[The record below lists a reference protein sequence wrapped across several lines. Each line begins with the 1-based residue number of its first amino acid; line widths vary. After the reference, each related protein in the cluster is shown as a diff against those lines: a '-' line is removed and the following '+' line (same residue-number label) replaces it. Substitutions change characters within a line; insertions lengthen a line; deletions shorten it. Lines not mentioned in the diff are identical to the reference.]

1 MRRKKLLAVLFAVA
15 VVCMGFTGCGSTSN
29 EVEQEESVEAEKPVE
44 EASNEEEN
52 EVEQENV
59 LGAVYASMGTEDIF
73 VTLDDLAAVKSEDS
87 LTIGLAMGYGLST
100 PFYTSLAE
108 AFTDE
113 AESLGA
119 TVVLADCESD
129 AQTQVSKI
137 ENFIAQKVDG
147 IVVLPA
153 DPNTAITFVL
163 EKAYNEG
170 IPVITVDVPPA
181 DDAKYFATFITDAYS
196 LGYSVGETT
205 AKMLLEENPT
215 GEIEYGIIGGVEGNP
230 TPAARNNGMRDGI
243 SAVDT
248 EGRIVESAF
257 LYANA
262 FSEESGLNTA
272 ENMLIAHPDLKAI
285 LGTCDA
291 HVVGATAAAKRQG
304 LDGNLIMGGVD
315 GSKAAME
322 IMQDG
327 GPIKVLALNSPN
339 DVGRAAARAMTAF
352 LVDGTT
358 TPSKRM
364 VIEGGVVTPDNVDE
378 YIDIA
383 F

>member
-1 MRRKKLLAVLFAVA
+1 MRRKKLLAVLSAAA
-15 VVCMGFTGCGSTSN
+15 VVCMSFTGCGNTSN
-29 EVEQEESVEAEKPVE
+29 EVVQEESVEAEEPVE
-44 EASNEEEN
+44 EASNEEES
-52 EVEQENV
+52 EVEQDNA
-59 LGAVYASMGTEDIF
+59 LGAVYDSMGTEDIF
-73 VTLDDLAAVKSEDS
+73 VTLDDLAAVKSENS

-230 TPAARNNGMRDGI
+230 TPTARNNGMRDGI
-243 SAVDT
+243 AAVDT

>member
-1 MRRKKLLAVLFAVA
+1 MKTRKSKKVLVCLLTAGMCMSAIPMFAQAADVDL
-15 VVCMGFTGCGSTSN
+15 
-29 EVEQEESVEAEKPVE
+29 
-44 EASNEEEN
+44 ASAYE
-52 EVEQENV
+52 
-59 LGAVYASMGTEDIF
+59 SMGTEDVFIS
-73 VTLDDLAAVKSEDS
+73 LNDLAQVSSEEE
-87 LTIGLAMGYGLST
+87 LTLGLAMGYGITT
-100 PFYTSLAE
+100 PFYTTLAE

-113 AESLGA
+113 AELLGA
-119 TVVLADCESD
+119 KVVFADCASD
-129 AQTQVSKI
+129 AQTQVAKL

-153 DPNTAITFVL
+153 DPNTAITLVL
-163 EKAYNEG
+163 QKAYDEG
-170 IPVITVDVPPA
+170 IPVITVDVPPE
-181 DDAKYFATFITDAYS
+181 DSAKYLATFITDAYS
-196 LGYSVGETT
+196 LGYSVGETI
-205 AKMLLEENPT
+205 AQMLLEENSE

-230 TPAARNNGMRDGI
+230 TPTARNNGMRDGI
-243 SAVDT
+243 AAVDT

-262 FSEESGLNTA
+262 FSEESGLDTA
-272 ENMLIAHPDLKAI
+272 ENMLIAHPNLKAI

-304 LDGNLIMGGVD
+304 LDEGIIMGGVD

-322 IMQDG
+322 IMQEG

-339 DVGRAAARAMTAF
+339 DVGRAAARAMMQF

-358 TPSKRM
+358 TESKRM
-364 VIEGGVVTPDNVDE
+364 IIEGGVVTPENVDE

>member
-1 MRRKKLLAVLFAVA
+1 
-15 VVCMGFTGCGSTSN
+15 
-29 EVEQEESVEAEKPVE
+29 
-44 EASNEEEN
+44 
-52 EVEQENV
+52 
-59 LGAVYASMGTEDIF
+59 
-73 VTLDDLAAVKSEDS
+73 
-87 LTIGLAMGYGLST
+87 
-100 PFYTSLAE
+100 
-108 AFTDE
+108 
-113 AESLGA
+113 
-119 TVVLADCESD
+119 
-129 AQTQVSKI
+129 
-137 ENFIAQKVDG
+137 
-147 IVVLPA
+147 
-153 DPNTAITFVL
+153 
-163 EKAYNEG
+163 
-170 IPVITVDVPPA
+170 
-181 DDAKYFATFITDAYS
+181 
-196 LGYSVGETT
+196 
-205 AKMLLEENPT
+205 
-215 GEIEYGIIGGVEGNP
+215 
-230 TPAARNNGMRDGI
+230 
-243 SAVDT
+243 
-248 EGRIVESAF
+248 
-257 LYANA
+257 
-262 FSEESGLNTA
+262 
-272 ENMLIAHPDLKAI
+272 MLIAHPDLKAI